1 MSGTALALVLSA
13 ALIHSGWNALAKR
26 ADSQLAFLWSSVT
39 VATLIFLPLSAGFL
53 RDGIPTEAV
62 PYVVATIAVHAAYF
76 YALGRALGSGD
87 FSLVYPVA
95 RGLGV
100 GLVPVGAFLLL
111 GEGLSPLGATGVG
124 LVLLGIAI
132 AHAAAGGFRFRR
144 VSGERMGKGIGWAV
158 MTGLTI
164 ATYSLVD
171 KVGVTFLHPLPY
183 LALMGAGISLVLLPV
198 VRRTAALRR
207 EWTINWPTILIAACL
222 NLTSYLLVL
231 FAFRL
236 SKAAYVVAARES
248 SIVFSVLIGGIWFG
262 EGRLPA
268 RLAVAGVVL
277 AGVACVA
284 LAR

>member
-26 ADSQLAFLWSSVT
+26 ASSPLAFLWSSVT
-39 VATLIFLPLSAGFL
+39 VATMIFLPLSVGFL

-62 PYVVATIAVHAAYF
+62 PYVIATIVIHAAYF

-100 GLVPVGAFLLL
+100 GLVPVGAILLL
-111 GEGLSPLGATGVG
+111 GERLSLLGATGVG
-124 LVLLGIAI
+124 LVLLGIVG
-132 AHAAAGGFRFRR
+132 AHATAGGFHRLTGQRA
-144 VSGERMGKGIGWAV
+144 GAGTGWAV
-158 MTGLTI
+158 VTGLTI

-171 KVGVTFLHPLPY
+171 KVGVSRLHPLPY
-183 LALMGAGISLVLLPV
+183 LALMGAGISVLLLPA
-198 VRRTAALRR
+198 VRRTGALRR
-207 EWTINWPTILIAACL
+207 EWAINWPTILVAACL

-236 SKAAYVVAARES
+236 SKAAYVVAARET
-248 SIVFSVLIGGIWFG
+248 SIVFSVLIGGIWFE
-262 EGRLPA
+262 EGRLA
-268 RLAVAGVVL
+268 GRLAVAGVVL

>member
-26 ADSQLAFLWSSVT
+26 AANPLAFLWSSVT
-39 VATLIFLPLSAGFL
+39 VASLVFLPLSAGFL
-53 RDGIPTEAV
+53 RDGIPAAAV
-62 PYVVATIAVHAAYF
+62 PYVIATIAIHAAYF

-100 GLVPVGAFLLL
+100 GLVPVGAILLL
-111 GEGLSPLGATGVG
+111 GERLSLLGATGVG
-124 LVLLGIAI
+124 LVILGIVT
-132 AHAAAGGFRFRR
+132 AHAAAGGFSSLTGRR
-144 VSGERMGKGIGWAV
+144 VGAGTGWAAA
-158 MTGLTI
+158 TGLTI
-164 ATYSLVD
+164 AMYSLVD
-171 KVGVTFLHPLPY
+171 KVGVTLFHPLPY
-183 LALMGAGISLVLLPV
+183 LALMGAGISMLLLPA

-207 EWTINWPTILIAACL
+207 EWAINWPTILVAACL

-236 SKAAYVVAARES
+236 SKAAYVVAARET

-262 EGRLPA
+262 EGRLA
-268 RLAVAGVVL
+268 GRLAAAAVVL
-277 AGVACVA
+277 VGVACVA

>member
-26 ADSQLAFLWSSVT
+26 AGSPLAFLWSSVT
-39 VATLIFLPLSAGFL
+39 VASTIFLPLSVGFL

-62 PYVVATIAVHAAYF
+62 PYVIATIAIHAAYF

-100 GLVPVGAFLLL
+100 GLVPVGAFLVL
-111 GEGLSPLGATGVG
+111 GERLSPLGVTGVG
-124 LVLLGIAI
+124 LVLLGIVS
-132 AHAAAGGFRFRR
+132 AHAAAGGFRH
-144 VSGERMGKGIGWAV
+144 VSGERAGKGTGWAV
-158 MTGLTI
+158 ATGLTI

-171 KVGVTFLHPLPY
+171 KVGVSRLHPLPY
-183 LALMGAGISLVLLPV
+183 LALMGAGISLLLLPA
-198 VRRTAALRR
+198 VRRTAALRS
-207 EWTINWPTILIAACL
+207 EWAINWPTILVAACL

-236 SKAAYVVAARES
+236 SKAAYVVAARET

-262 EGRLPA
+262 EGRLA
-268 RLAVAGVVL
+268 GRLAAAALVL